1 MDQMQTSMLYM
12 LQAATS
18 AKVERK
24 SPERCGD
31 TEKSDFRDLMKKAQV
46 ENRDVE
52 QPEER
57 QKIEEDPEEAVLQ
70 ELSAMQMFMEV
81 DRLPVMQQVQQNQVM
96 QNAVPEQTM
105 NANAASG
112 VQVPVDDAGSQP
124 LMQMNQTAVKSD
136 AQAQAMGQPRS
147 TEQMETVTTQTRT
160 EGHQAGQKETETS
173 NQEMTATVKTQNGNA
188 AEQADGAERSVF
200 GNVETAPVKV
210 SEIAK
215 PQAADQP
222 KSVGAQVEEPVTK
235 AIQQGETRVEL
246 QLEPAHLGKVTVELT
261 QREDGTIHVALY
273 AENGQTRGLL
283 EKDMSG
289 LQQLLNRNA
298 QQEVQVEVPRHQEN
312 QQDLRDGHQQEN
324 QHRQQQQQ
332 RRHDSGEDFLSR
344 LRLGLIPMEEEAS

>member
-1 MDQMQTSMLYM
+1 
-12 LQAATS
+12 
-18 AKVERK
+18 
-24 SPERCGD
+24 
-31 TEKSDFRDLMKKAQV
+31 
-46 ENRDVE
+46 
-52 QPEER
+52 
-57 QKIEEDPEEAVLQ
+57 
-70 ELSAMQMFMEV
+70 
-81 DRLPVMQQVQQNQVM
+81 
-96 QNAVPEQTM
+96 
-105 NANAASG
+105 
-112 VQVPVDDAGSQP
+112 
-124 LMQMNQTAVKSD
+124 
-136 AQAQAMGQPRS
+136 
-147 TEQMETVTTQTRT
+147 
-160 EGHQAGQKETETS
+160 
-173 NQEMTATVKTQNGNA
+173 MTATVKTQNGNA

-289 LQQLLNRNA
+289 LQQLLNRNT
-298 QQEVQVEVPRHQEN
+298 QQEVQVEVPRYQEN
-312 QQDLRDGHQQEN
+312 QQQDLRDGHQQEN

-332 RRHDSGEDFLSR
+332 RHHDSGEDFLSR

>member
-1 MDQMQTSMLYM
+1 MQTSMLYM
-12 LQAATS
+12 LQAAAS
-18 AKVERK
+18 PKVERTP
-24 SPERCGD
+24 PERSED
-31 TEKSDFRDLMKKAQV
+31 REKSDFRDLMKKAQV

-81 DRLPVMQQVQQNQVM
+81 GRLPVMQQVQQNQVM

-136 AQAQAMGQPRS
+136 AQAQAMGQPQS
-147 TEQMETVTTQTRT
+147 TEQMETVTPQARM
-160 EGHQAGQKETETS
+160 EGHQAGQKETGTS
-173 NQEMTATVKTQNGNA
+173 KQEMTATEKTGNGST
-188 AEQADGAERSVF
+188 AEQTDGAEYSVF

-298 QQEVQVEVPRHQEN
+298 QQEVQVEVPRYQEN
-312 QQDLRDGHQQEN
+312 QQQDLRDGHQQEN

-332 RRHDSGEDFLSR
+332 RHHDSGEDFLSR